1 MGYAQG
7 LVNWQVPPYFGQ
19 VGHREVQ
26 PLAQVIQL
34 STVGPLGRASCSIP
48 WGNDCALL
56 CF

>member
-26 PLAQVIQL
+26 TLAQVIQL
-34 STVGPLGRASCSIP
+34 STVGLLGRASCSIP